1 MEKRRLFVHTEAN
14 LCETEAKHEFL
25 LHIEA
30 TNPVSVAPLPPPVH
44 LISLRY
50 PFVLASI
57 NGAITGTRLLCR
69 LRMGLSTVA
78 WLIL

>member
-30 TNPVSVAPLPPPVH
+30 TNPVSVAPLPPVH
-44 LISLRY
+44 LISLRGLRRTRSTAHRFEY
-50 PFVLASI
+50 FVI
-57 NGAITGTRLLCR
+57 PY
-69 LRMGLSTVA
+69 
-78 WLIL
+78 